1 MSNKGYPPAVIRTT
15 PFHPRIDE
23 LNQTGLYSHWAG
35 HLVAEKYQMS
45 EKFEYFAIRNAAG
58 IFDTSPLY
66 KYAITGPDAERF
78 LAGVLA
84 RDVRACPPGG
94 AQYTIWCD
102 DDGFLIEDGVLF
114 RLGTEEYLLTAARPN
129 LAYLRGL
136 SVDMSVE
143 IRDVSDGYGALAVQ
157 GPRSRRI
164 LAMVAPDISDL
175 AYFQVT
181 RTRIAN
187 HPVIVSR
194 TGFTGDLGYEVWVEP
209 DHALAVWDA
218 VMEAGR
224 PLGMMPFGQVALA
237 MARIEAGL
245 LLIDVDYDSA
255 RYARTDTQK
264 STPRELGLGW
274 MLGGL
279 DRPFIGRDALRRE
292 AEQGT
297 SRWKLRGLV
306 IDWQDWDNH
315 HGGAGLIPP
324 KDHRPTEEDMML
336 YDADQGRAGW
346 ASSFMYSPIL
356 QRHIAIARV
365 RPDLAEPDAEVR
377 LEVAIDHQHHT
388 VGARVAPLPLFHP
401 DRKTA

>member
-1 MSNKGYPPAVIRTT
+1 VIRTT

-35 HLVAEKYQMS
+35 HIVAEKYQMS

-58 IFDTSPLY
+58 IFDTSPLF

-78 LAGVLA
+78 LTGVLT
-84 RDVRACPPGG
+84 RDVRACQPGR

-102 DDGFLIEDGVLF
+102 DDGFLIEDGVVF
-114 RLGTEEYLLTAARPN
+114 RLGTDEYLLTAARPN
-129 LAYLRGL
+129 LAYLQGL
-136 SVDMSVE
+136 SGDMSVE
-143 IRDVSDGYGALAVQ
+143 IRDVSEGYGALAVQ
-157 GPRSRRI
+157 GPRSRRV
-164 LAMVAPDISDL
+164 LAAVAPDISDL

-187 HPVIVSR
+187 HPVIISR

-209 DHALAVWDA
+209 ENALAVWDA
-218 VMEAGR
+218 VMEAGE
-224 PLGMMPFGQVALA
+224 PLGLMPFGQIALA

-245 LLIDVDYDSA
+245 LLIDVDFDSA
-255 RYARTDTQK
+255 RYARTYAQK

-274 MLGGL
+274 MLGDL

-292 AEQGT
+292 AKEGT
-297 SRWKLRGLV
+297 SRWNLRGLI
-306 IDWQDWDNH
+306 IDWQDWDTR

-324 KDHRPTEEDMML
+324 KDHRPIEEDMML
-336 YDADQGRAGW
+336 YDGDRGRVGW

-365 RPDLAEPDAEVR
+365 RPDMAEPGTEVR
-377 LEVAIDHQHHT
+377 LEVAIDHQYQT
-388 VGARVAPLPLFHP
+388 VAARVAPLPLFDP